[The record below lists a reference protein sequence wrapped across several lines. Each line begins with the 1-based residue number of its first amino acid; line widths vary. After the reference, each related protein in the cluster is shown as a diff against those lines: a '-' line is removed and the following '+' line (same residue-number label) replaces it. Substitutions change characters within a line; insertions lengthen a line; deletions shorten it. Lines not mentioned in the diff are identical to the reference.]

1 MWHQQEERPWHGGR
15 GVTGVRGTA
24 QKAVWLERVFEG
36 KLRGRGWAGW
46 GQGWCRQD
54 KWALV
59 RSSVRFPV

>member
-1 MWHQQEERPWHGGR
+1 M
-15 GVTGVRGTA
+15 
-24 QKAVWLERVFEG
+24 WLERVFEG